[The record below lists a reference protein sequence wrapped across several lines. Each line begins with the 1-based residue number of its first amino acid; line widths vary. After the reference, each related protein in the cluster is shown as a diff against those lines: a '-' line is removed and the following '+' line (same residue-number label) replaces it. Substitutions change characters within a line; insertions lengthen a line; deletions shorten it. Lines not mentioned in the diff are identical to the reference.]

1 MSIFSTCCPSC
12 KQKFKPKELK
22 MPKTFKSIEPACQC
36 NNCKVDLQW
45 VRSWK
50 NTALTAVFMAVLFTF
65 FMFMINMLKDGGSG
79 LPVAT
84 FVGMVLGGSIVSG
97 LIYGK
102 ELTKGGKG

>member
-1 MSIFSTCCPSC
+1 
-12 KQKFKPKELK
+12 